1 MIVTYETAQEVRA
14 YLGAAVDKFTDKELQ
29 ALIDYFD
36 RCCDGQCE
44 LIRDLFVGWSK
55 YDAPSEA
62 CYDCMVSEDFD
73 ELKNRIKEE
82 LGDKAFNK
90 DGSYTDEAEYEFYD
104 ELVANYCEDIV
115 WDDGICLYK

>member
-1 MIVTYETAQEVRA
+1 MIVTYQTAQEVRA
-14 YLGAAVDKFTDKELQ
+14 YLGAVVDDFTNKELQ
-29 ALIDYFD
+29 VLIDYFD
-36 RCCDGQCE
+36 RCSDRQCE
-44 LIRDLFVGWSK
+44 LVRGLFAGWCK

-90 DGSYTDEAEYEFYD
+90 DGSYTDEAECEFYD
-104 ELVANYCEDIV
+104 ELVVNYCEDIV
-115 WDDGICLYK
+115 WDEGICLCK